1 MYRLVPSSKVSSVS
15 LDKNDGN
22 ATRFESPA
30 MSTQLSAIHGLKAHS
45 GDAIQRERYLFGPR
59 VDFICLGGGSLMVI
73 ALVALFHPMMHT
85 PPPHRLLLVV
95 LFTATILNFPHFV
108 HSYQIFYA
116 RFGTKIALEGG
127 ALRRRYV
134 FAGIIVPI
142 VLLAAIAAA
151 IGLEA
156 PIGIAVLGSLFVF
169 LTGWHYVKQGYGL
182 LIVDS
187 VLKRSF
193 FQTWEKWLLV
203 ANCYAVWLSYWCI
216 YNDGFGSNEVF
227 SKLIV
232 LIHVP
237 EILVRA
243 SLLVSG
249 VLLVAILTMFGR
261 RIVRGEPV
269 PVLGALSYFTTLYI
283 WLFLLLDPWFLLIV
297 PAFHSLQYLVVVWR
311 YKLSEL
317 SARCG
322 SRMRAFSGFLAFGFF
337 VGIAAFIIVP
347 VFLDSFVDY
356 GGTAL
361 GSGIFLFFFVVFI
374 NIHHYFLDNV
384 MWRRENPDVRRYLMA
399 TS

>member
-1 MYRLVPSSKVSSVS
+1 
-15 LDKNDGN
+15 
-22 ATRFESPA
+22 
-30 MSTQLSAIHGLKAHS
+30 MSTQLGAIEGLHAP
-45 GDAIQRERYLFGPR
+45 GGVVIERQRYLFGPV
-59 VDFICLGGGSLMVI
+59 VDFICFGGGSFMVI
-73 ALVALFHPMMHT
+73 ALVVLFHTMHA
-85 PPPHRLLLVV
+85 PPPPQLLFVV
-95 LFTATILNFPHFV
+95 LFAATILNFPHFV

-116 RFGTKIALEGG
+116 RFGTKIATEGG

-134 FAGIIVPI
+134 FAGTVIPI
-142 VLLAAIAAA
+142 GLLAAIAAA
-151 IGLEA
+151 MGLEA

-193 FQTWEKWLLV
+193 FQAWEKRLLV

-232 LIHVP
+232 LVHVP
-237 EILVRA
+237 ENLVSA
-243 SLLVSG
+243 SLLGSG
-249 VLLVAILTMFGR
+249 VFLVAILTMFGR

-269 PVLGALSYFTTLYI
+269 PVLGALSYFTTLYV

-297 PAFHSLQYLVVVWR
+297 PAFHSLQYLIVVWR
-311 YKLSEL
+311 FKLSEL
-317 SARCG
+317 SAGRG
-322 SRMRAFSGFLAFGFF
+322 SRMRAFSGFLLFGVL

-347 VFLDSFVDY
+347 LFLDTFVDY
-356 GGTAL
+356 GATAL

-384 MWRRENPDVRRYLMA
+384 TWRRENPDVRRYLM
-399 TS
+399 T

>member
-1 MYRLVPSSKVSSVS
+1 
-15 LDKNDGN
+15 
-22 ATRFESPA
+22 
-30 MSTQLSAIHGLKAHS
+30 MSTQLSAINAAQAPS
-45 GDAIQRERYLFGPR
+45 GDAIERQQYLFGPV

-73 ALVALFHPMMHT
+73 ALVELLRPAHT
-85 PPPHRLLLVV
+85 PPPSALLFVV
-95 LFTATILNFPHFV
+95 LFMATILNFPHFV

-116 RFGTKIALEGG
+116 RFSMKIAPEGG

-134 FAGIIVPI
+134 FAGIIMPI
-142 VLLAAIAAA
+142 VLFAAIAAA
-151 IGLEA
+151 IGLES
-156 PIGIAVLGSLFVF
+156 PTGIAVLGSLFVF

-193 FQTWEKWLLV
+193 FQAWEKRLLI

-232 LIHVP
+232 VVHIP
-237 EILVRA
+237 QILVGA
-243 SLLVSG
+243 SLLGSG

-269 PVLGALSYFTTLYI
+269 PVLGALSYFTTLYV
-283 WLFLLLDPWFLLIV
+283 WLFLLLDPWFLLMV
-297 PAFHSLQYLVVVWR
+297 PAFHSLQYLVVIWR
-311 YKLSEL
+311 FKLNEL
-317 SARCG
+317 LVRRG
-322 SRMRAFSGFLAFGFF
+322 SLMRAFSGFLLFGFL
-337 VGIAAFIIVP
+337 VGITAFIIVP
-347 VFLDSFVDY
+347 FFLDTFADY

-384 MWRRENPDVRRYLMA
+384 MWRRENPDVRQYLM
-399 TS
+399 TTD

>member
-1 MYRLVPSSKVSSVS
+1 
-15 LDKNDGN
+15 
-22 ATRFESPA
+22 
-30 MSTQLSAIHGLKAHS
+30 MSTQLGAIDGRQAPS
-45 GDAIQRERYLFGPR
+45 GDGEREGYLFGPV

-73 ALVALFHPMMHT
+73 ALVALFHPMHT
-85 PPPHRLLLVV
+85 PPPRALLFVV
-95 LFTATILNFPHFV
+95 LFTATILNFPHFM

-116 RFGTKIALEGG
+116 RFGTKIAPEGG

-134 FAGIIVPI
+134 FAGIIIPI

-151 IGLEA
+151 IGFEA

-193 FQTWEKWLLV
+193 FQTWEKRLLV

-232 LIHVP
+232 LVHIP
-237 EILVRA
+237 EILVGA
-243 SLLVSG
+243 SLLCSA
-249 VLLVAILTMFGR
+249 VLLVAVLTMFGR
-261 RIVRGEPV
+261 RIVHGEPV
-269 PVLGALSYFTTLYI
+269 PILGALSYFTTLYV

-311 YKLSEL
+311 FKLSEL
-317 SARCG
+317 LARRG
-322 SRMRAFSGFLAFGFF
+322 GRMRAFSGFLLFGFL

-347 VFLDSFVDY
+347 LFLDTFVDY

-384 MWRRENPDVRRYLMA
+384 MWRRENPDVRRYLMT

>member
-1 MYRLVPSSKVSSVS
+1 MSS
-15 LDKNDGN
+15 
-22 ATRFESPA
+22 
-30 MSTQLSAIHGLKAHS
+30 QLSAIDGVQAPS
-45 GDAIQRERYLFGPR
+45 RDAIERQRYLFGPV

-73 ALVALFHPMMHT
+73 GVVALFLPMHT
-85 PPPHRLLLVV
+85 PPPRVLLYVV
-95 LFTATILNFPHFV
+95 LFMATILNFPHFV

-116 RFGTKIALEGG
+116 RFGAKIAPEGG
-127 ALRRRYV
+127 ALRRRYF
-134 FAGIIVPI
+134 FAGIIMPI
-142 VLLAAIAAA
+142 ALLAAIAAA
-151 IGLEA
+151 IGLKA

-193 FQTWEKWLLV
+193 FQNWEKRLLV
-203 ANCYAVWLSYWCI
+203 ANCYAVWLSYLCV

-232 LIHVP
+232 LVHVP

-243 SLLVSG
+243 SLFGSG
-249 VLLVAILTMFGR
+249 VLLVAVLTMFGR
-261 RIVRGEPV
+261 RIVRGEPL
-269 PVLGALSYFTTLYI
+269 PALGTISYFTTLYI
-283 WLFLLLDPWFLLIV
+283 WLFLLLNPWFLLIV

-311 YKLSEL
+311 FKLSEL
-317 SARCG
+317 SAGRG
-322 SRMRAFSGFLAFGFF
+322 SRMRAFSGFLLFGFL
-337 VGIAAFIIVP
+337 VGIAVFIIVP
-347 VFLDSFVDY
+347 LFLDSFIDY

-384 MWRRENPDVRRYLMA
+384 MWRRENPDVRRFLM
-399 TS
+399 T